1 MEKKIGRP
9 AFKVV
14 LSDND
19 RKFLEGVIRK
29 TTSPQSH
36 VTRAKIALGAADGL
50 SHEEIVELSGVSS
63 FTDSKWRKRFSLF
76 GVSVLSDAPR
86 SGTPRIRSPPK
97 KLSLPH
103 NLSYLLSAPF

>member
-19 RKFLEGVIRK
+19 RKFLEGVLRA

-50 SHEEIVELSGVSS
+50 SQDEIIELSSVSG
-63 FTDSKWRKRFSLF
+63 FTVSK
-76 GVSVLSDAPR
+76 
-86 SGTPRIRSPPK
+86 
-97 KLSLPH
+97 
-103 NLSYLLSAPF
+103 